1 MRSQARQCAGSR
13 TACRRPACSLPRVVA
28 VAACSRR
35 LEAAAEAP
43 RTHRPRAEEEA
54 AAERAAGT
62 RRLGAVAVAEVAC
75 SRRRAAEVEAAEVS
89 TLLRAVAG
97 AVVAGPTFPS
107 SLSTLQIRSWQPTQ
121 SFGRTRPASQAR
133 MRP

>member
-1 MRSQARQCAGSR
+1 MRSQDRQCAGSR

-28 VAACSRR
+28 VAACSRP
-35 LEAAAEAP
+35 LEVAAGAP
-43 RTHRPRAEEEA
+43 RTHRHLAEEEG

-62 RRLGAVAVAEVAC
+62 RRLGAVAVAEAAC

-89 TLLRAVAG
+89 TLRRAVAGAG

-107 SLSTLQIRSWQPTQ
+107 PCLRSR
-121 SFGRTRPASQAR
+121 SVLGSQLKTAVDPGLHR
-133 MRP
+133 QR